1 MTTTNAP
8 APLGSDAGLRGVLGT
23 VACRFVVP
31 LWLLAGAMFKL
42 VERNPNLLPPPVLDA
57 VRWAAGAGNAS
68 DLGAFLNFAMRF
80 LIGTEIVLVGLMIF
94 VPRLARLVA
103 AVTMGLFV
111 AILVLT
117 IAPGVTAEAIKTKG
131 LLATLSGS
139 CGCFGSSGP
148 PAGAMLLIDACLLGI
163 VLACRPNAWGRTRPS
178 GMLPLGAVVASLVV
192 GYGLSFG
199 VPDRTITLDGGS
211 DVEAP
216 APVVPV
222 AEAGFPATPPAPEKL
237 YFPNFDKWVGQKLA
251 DQKILQQLSRP
262 LPEGFPKGRVSLVFY
277 RATCDHCFEM
287 MNRHFSGDLPHPVL
301 AVAIPEDPGSGRPYP
316 MPCGKCSKHSLPKG
330 PEYVVKTPAIV
341 TAEDGVVVAVCTD
354 TDRPGAVEEALRIS
368 VAPAPAPAAPGPEPG
383 PAAATSRPF
392 PPMPATAESFYI
404 PEFEKWPG
412 QRIDEQAIALL
423 IKRPMPL
430 DLNAGKKIL
439 FLYRAD
445 CDHCHTVF
453 TDHFSGTLPAPTL
466 AVAIPDTDP
475 ANALEM
481 PETACSFTEFVA
493 GPQYV
498 VQTPV
503 VAVIEDGVVTCVYTG
518 ADDEAKLLECLA
530 R

>member
-1 MTTTNAP
+1 MTTKNAP
-8 APLGSDAGLRGVLGT
+8 APFGPDAGLRGVLGT
-23 VACRFVVP
+23 LACRFVVP

-57 VRWAAGAGNAS
+57 VRWLAGAGNAS

-80 LIGTEIVLVGLMIF
+80 MIGTEIVLVGFMLF

-103 AVTMGLFV
+103 AATMGLFV
-111 AILVLT
+111 LILVLT

-139 CGCFGSSGP
+139 CGCFGSGGP
-148 PAGAMLLIDACLLGI
+148 PAGAMLLIDACLLA
-163 VLACRPNAWGRTRPS
+163 VVVACRPNAWGRTRPA
-178 GMLPLGAVVASLVV
+178 GLFPLGAAAASLVV

-199 VPDRTITLDGGS
+199 VPDKRISLEGGGET
-211 DVEAP
+211 V
-216 APVVPV
+216 APVEPV
-222 AEAGFPATPPAPEKL
+222 ADHGFPATPPAPEKL
-237 YFPNFDKWVGQKLA
+237 YFPNFGKWVGQKLA

-277 RATCDHCFEM
+277 RATCEHCFEM
-287 MNRHFSGDLPHPVL
+287 MNTHFSGELPHPVI
-301 AVAIPEDPGSGRPYP
+301 AVAIPEDAGSGKPYP
-316 MPCGKCSKHSLPKG
+316 MPCGKCARHTLPKG
-330 PEYVVKTPAIV
+330 PEYVVQTPAIV
-341 TAEDGVVVAVCTD
+341 TAEDGTVVAVCTD
-354 TDRPGAVEEALRIS
+354 TDRPGAVEEALML
-368 VAPAPAPAAPGPEPG
+368 AKPPATAPGTPP
-383 PAAATSRPF
+383 PASPVDASRPF
-392 PPMPATAESFYI
+392 PPMPATAEPFYI
-404 PEFEKWPG
+404 PEFEKWKG

-423 IKRPMPL
+423 IKRPIPI
-430 DLNAGKKIL
+430 DLNTGKRIL

-445 CDHCHTVF
+445 CDHCHTVLM
-453 TDHFSGTLPAPTL
+453 DHFTGELPAPTL

-475 ANALEM
+475 ANALEL
-481 PETACSFTEFVA
+481 PETACLFTELVA

-503 VAVIEDGVVTCVYTG
+503 VAVIEDGVVTCIYTG
-518 ADDEAKLLECLA
+518 ADEEGILRECLG